1 MSRLERS
8 PERDEA
14 IVKVLPL
21 VEELGWTR
29 AALERA
35 AGPDADLLFP
45 GGTGDMI
52 EAHSDLAD
60 RWMAEDAARA
70 ELGGLRVPGR
80 VRAVIALRL
89 RRSAPDRMAIRRA
102 LGWLLLP
109 ANAPVAARCTGRT
122 VDTIWHAAGDRSSD
136 FSWYTKRAILAGVY
150 SSTLLKWLSDEE
162 PDASDTLAF
171 LDRRLGDV
179 ARLGKLRA
187 RLRQR

>member
-14 IVKVLPL
+14 IVAVLPF

-29 AALERA
+29 TALTRA

-45 GGTGDMI
+45 AGTGDLI
-52 EAHSDLAD
+52 EAYSDLAD
-60 RWMAEDAARA
+60 RWMAQDAAVA
-70 ELGGLRVPGR
+70 DLGSLRVPGR

-89 RRSAPDRMAIRRA
+89 RRITPHRPAIRRA

-109 ANAPVAARCTGRT
+109 RNAMVAARCTART
-122 VDTIWHAAGDRSSD
+122 VDAIWHAAGDRSSD
-136 FSWYTKRAILAGVY
+136 YSWYTKRAILGGVY
-150 SSTLLKWLSDEE
+150 SATLLRWLSDEE
-162 PDASDTLAF
+162 PDAADTLSF

-179 ARLGKLRA
+179 AKLGRLRA
-187 RLRQR
+187 ALTRR